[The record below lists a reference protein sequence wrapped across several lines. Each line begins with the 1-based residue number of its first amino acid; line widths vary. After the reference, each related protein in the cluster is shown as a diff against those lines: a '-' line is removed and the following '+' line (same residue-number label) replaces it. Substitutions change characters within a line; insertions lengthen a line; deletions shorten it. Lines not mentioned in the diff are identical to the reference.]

1 MDTLKELLGHDT
13 VRTTLGYYRVTAKRK
28 RAAQDALGPLQ
39 IDADA
44 RRVRPDGRALL
55 PAEALREQVG
65 QVAVPFGICTEPANV
80 AANGR
85 SCPFRHRCLGCE
97 YFRTDP
103 SYQPELRAYLGQ
115 LLADAERL
123 AAAAPE
129 LAEWARATAVPSPEE
144 IETLRRLILA
154 NEEVLAGLGEHDRQR
169 VEDAITTA
177 RRSRAT
183 LEATFPA
190 QFRGL
195 ARQASPTLFP
205 TIERSAERQA
215 RHG

>member
-13 VRTTLGYYRVTAKRK
+13 VRTTLGYYRVTARRK

-39 IDADA
+39 IGADA
-44 RRVRPDGRALL
+44 QRVRPDGRALL

-80 AANGR
+80 AASGQ

-103 SYQPELRAYLGQ
+103 SYQPELRAYLAR
-115 LLADAERL
+115 LLADAERF
-123 AAAAPE
+123 AAAAPQ
-129 LAEWARATAVPSPEE
+129 LAEWARPGAAPSPEE
-144 IETLRRLILA
+144 IETLRQLILA
-154 NEEVLAGLGEHDRQR
+154 NDEVLAGLGEQDRRR
-169 VEDAITTA
+169 VEDAIATA
-177 RRSRAT
+177 RHGRAA
-183 LEATFPA
+183 LDATFPA

-195 ARQASPTLFP
+195 ARQASPSLFP
-205 TIERSAERQA
+205 AIERAAEAQA

>member
-1 MDTLKELLGHDT
+1 VDTLKELLGHDT
-13 VRTTLGYYRVTAKRK
+13 VRTTLRYYRVTAKRK

-39 IDADA
+39 ISADA
-44 RRVRPDGRALL
+44 QRVRPDGRALL

-85 SCPFRHRCLGCE
+85 SCPFRHRCPGRE
-97 YFRTDP
+97 YLRTDP
-103 SYQPELRAYLGQ
+103 SYQPELRAYLTQ
-115 LLADAERL
+115 LLAGAERL
-123 AAAAPE
+123 AAAPE
-129 LAEWARATAVPSPEE
+129 LAEWARATAMPSPEE

-154 NEEVLAGLGEHDRQR
+154 NQEVLAGLGEQDRQR
-169 VEDAITTA
+169 VQDAITTA

-183 LEATFPA
+183 LEAAFPA

-195 ARQASPTLFP
+195 ARQASPSLFP
-205 TIERSAERQA
+205 TIDRSAERQA

>member
-1 MDTLKELLGHDT
+1 MRETAKQFASAFAPSAP
-13 VRTTLGYYRVTAKRK
+13 VTATK
-28 RAAQDALGPLQ
+28 
-39 IDADA
+39 
-44 RRVRPDGRALL
+44 PDTAF
-55 PAEALREQVG
+55 AE
-65 QVAVPFGICTEPANV
+65 I
-80 AANGR
+80 
-85 SCPFRHRCLGCE
+85 S
-97 YFRTDP
+97 TDP

-115 LLADAERL
+115 LLADAERF

-129 LAEWARATAVPSPEE
+129 LAEWARASAAPSPEE

-177 RRSRAT
+177 RRSRAA
-183 LEATFPA
+183 LDATFPA

-195 ARQASPTLFP
+195 ARQATPSLFP
-205 TIERSAERQA
+205 AIERSAGTQA

>member
-1 MDTLKELLGHDT
+1 MPSARSRSP
-13 VRTTLGYYRVTAKRK
+13 RTPGGS
-28 RAAQDALGPLQ
+28 GPT
-39 IDADA
+39 
-44 RRVRPDGRALL
+44 
-55 PAEALREQVG
+55 
-65 QVAVPFGICTEPANV
+65 AVPCSRRGPAR
-80 AANGR
+80 ADRPGR
-85 SCPFRHRCLGCE
+85 RPVRDLHRARQRRRQRAVLPVQAPLPRLP

-115 LLADAERL
+115 LLADAERF

-129 LAEWARATAVPSPEE
+129 LAEWARASAAPSPEE

-177 RRSRAT
+177 RRSRAA
-183 LEATFPA
+183 LDATFPA

-195 ARQASPTLFP
+195 ARQATPSLFP
-205 TIERSAERQA
+205 AIERSTRTQA

>member
-1 MDTLKELLGHDT
+1 LIDNTHRLDTE
-13 VRTTLGYYRVTAKRK
+13 
-28 RAAQDALGPLQ
+28 
-39 IDADA
+39 
-44 RRVRPDGRALL
+44 
-55 PAEALREQVG
+55 
-65 QVAVPFGICTEPANV
+65 
-80 AANGR
+80 
-85 SCPFRHRCLGCE
+85 E

-103 SYQPELRAYLGQ
+103 SYQPELRAYLTQ
-115 LLADAERL
+115 LLADAERFT
-123 AAAAPE
+123 AAAPE
-129 LAEWARATAVPSPEE
+129 LAEWARASAMPSPEE

-154 NEEVLAGLGEHDRQR
+154 NKEVLAGLGEQDRQR
-169 VEDAITTA
+169 VQDAITTA

-183 LEATFPA
+183 LDATFPA